1 MAKSDQI
8 EKVQGRISKL
18 ILEKKLLNNRLVI
31 LERENRPESKSREQE
46 NRAIQIQE
54 CRKRLTQIEGELKI
68 VKYQLERIKSGN
80 LEDINQGVKDL
91 SLEKESNLT
100 NTSSTQLNMT
110 QNEDTTNT
118 SASTT
123 STAEQPTNQTTATA
137 TISQEGAYGFDPSA
151 QQNLQTQNIFGSS
164 TPKTVFTTTKP
175 IISPSKFEFPPSNEP
190 EIDRIIRLEKE
201 RQIKENL
208 DKIMAGRYDE
218 PQVQKQTGTIPKTRR
233 SDVDNIPTDENYLR
247 NYENNMRYYEQNRK
261 PTNERVGFDETWMEQ
276 PSQFQ
281 NYKPTPQRAHKIIE
295 KFQENRLN
303 NFDIPTI
310 NYGNEAPI
318 ARGNRVTFDLPHEAQ
333 VIQNHYTE
341 PLGQQQNTNNVRNA
355 QQFLQNNINNNAP
368 QNQNSQ
374 QYDQGH
380 NHANPRNS
388 FLKRLKLIP
397 KFSGESHK
405 ELKEFIDTAE
415 TLYYSCM
422 NDAEEQEFYEQ
433 MTLQLHGEA
442 RTVVKNMQN
451 LDWETIKDKF
461 MKYFSFLS
469 NKEIIQSKLENL
481 HQEKDESLSAYTD
494 RVWKLLR
501 ERNSLYSNLTEEQRK
516 EHDRIARR
524 AFSKGIRD
532 IPLRKKM
539 LNRGASSF
547 EDAVSFAIEAEND
560 SLFEVPSRE
569 QYCRTCQISGHR
581 ESECRR
587 KSENN
592 SDIGKLVSA
601 LRMLGNRQ
609 SNNRP
614 PFQQAQRNN
623 GWNRNWQQNSNQG
636 WRNST
641 PIRNWNNSN
650 WNNNSRNTSNGYNNN
665 NPNNNRNWQNQ
676 TQNRNWS
683 NNNNYN
689 RTPMNQNNNQGYN
702 QGNNQG
708 NNFNRNG
715 QNNQRPRTN
724 FLQNSRLNMVNE
736 EHVQTYNNNQ
746 SEN

>member
-1 MAKSDQI
+1 MAKTDAI
-8 EKVQGRISKL
+8 ERVQSRISKL
-18 ILEKKLLNNRLVI
+18 ILERKLLNNRLVI
-31 LERENRPESKSREQE
+31 LERENRPESRSREQE

-91 SLEKESNLT
+91 SLEQEPNPT
-100 NTSSTQLNMT
+100 NTSSNQSNMS
-110 QNEDTTNT
+110 QNENT
-118 SASTT
+118 ANASASSTT
-123 STAEQPTNQTTATA
+123 TTGQNTIQIATMAA
-137 TISQEGAYGFDPSA
+137 TSQEAGAHGIDRNA
-151 QQNLQTQNIFGSS
+151 QLTSQAQNILESS
-164 TPKTVFTTTKP
+164 TPKTVFTATKP

-190 EIDRIIRLEKE
+190 QSDRMLRLEKE

-208 DKIMAGRYDE
+208 DKILSERYDK
-218 PQVQKQTGTIPKTRR
+218 PQAQIKTGTIPKTRR
-233 SDVDNIPTDENYLR
+233 SDIDNIPTDEIYLQ
-247 NYENNMRYYEQNRK
+247 NYENNARYYEQNRK
-261 PTNERVGFDETWMEQ
+261 PTNEQVGLDETWMGQ
-276 PSQFQ
+276 PSRFL
-281 NYKPTPQRAHKIIE
+281 NYKPTPQRAHKITE
-295 KFQENRLN
+295 QFQENRFN

-310 NYGNEAPI
+310 NYGEEAPNT
-318 ARGNRVTFDLPHEAQ
+318 RGNRVTFDLPHEAQ
-333 VIQNHYTE
+333 MIRNQYTE
-341 PLGQQQNTNNVRNA
+341 PLGQQYNTNSVRNA
-355 QQFLQNNINNNAP
+355 QQFPQNNLNNNAQ
-368 QNQNSQ
+368 QNQTNQ
-374 QYDQGH
+374 QYDQGQ
-380 NHANPRNS
+380 NRTNPRNS

-442 RTVVKNMQN
+442 RTVVKNMQD

-461 MKYFSFLS
+461 TRYFSFLS

-481 HQEKDESLSAYTD
+481 HQEKDESLSSYTD

-501 ERNSLYSNLTEEQRK
+501 ERNSLYNNLTEEQRK

-587 KSENN
+587 KSESN

-609 SNNRP
+609 TNNRP
-614 PFQQAQRNN
+614 PFQQVQRNN
-623 GWNRNWQQNSNQG
+623 NWNRNWQQNPNQG
-636 WRNST
+636 WRNIT
-641 PIRNWNNSN
+641 PTRNWNNNN
-650 WNNNSRNTSNGYNNN
+650 WNNNGRNFNNGSNNN
-665 NPNNNRNWQNQ
+665 SNPSNNRNWQNQ
-676 TQNRNWS
+676 NQTQTQNRNW
-683 NNNNYN
+683 NNYNNFN
-689 RTPMNQNNNQGYN
+689 RTPMNQNNNQGN
-702 QGNNQG
+702 G
-708 NNFNRNG
+708 FNRNG
-715 QNNQRPRTN
+715 QNNQRPRAN
-724 FLQNSRLNMVNE
+724 FLQNSRLNMVNG
-736 EHVQTYNNNQ
+736 EHVQTYNNNE